1 MREVILRFWYL
12 KCYTLQV
19 LLSKIYYSAFKT
31 DILQDA
37 CTYSY
42 CEAFSKTSDNL
53 LSRMSKLGGTI
64 TVARTLTEIY
74 DSLFKHTGNFKI
86 LQKSLLTL

>member
-1 MREVILRFWYL
+1 MLHI
-12 KCYTLQV
+12 TV
-19 LLSKIYYSAFKT
+19 LLSKIYYSAFRI

-37 CTYSY
+37 CTYSS

-64 TVARTLTEIY
+64 TVARTLIEIY
-74 DSLFKHTGNFKI
+74 DGLFKHTGNFKI
-86 LQKSLLTL
+86 LQKSLLNL